1 MFTTCSILK
10 CFSRGNKLTNIDT
23 KDIRCD
29 SIPCTVGSSDSDS
42 VVSVVV
48 DSDGG
53 VGGGGDRRGA
63 RY

>member
-1 MFTTCSILK
+1 MKDQSVYNFNTKIELK
-10 CFSRGNKLTNIDT
+10 HIW
-23 KDIRCD
+23 CD
-29 SIPCTVGSSDSDS
+29 SIPYTAVGSSDSDS

-53 VGGGGDRRGA
+53 AGGGGDRRGA

>member
-1 MFTTCSILK
+1 MTRTISRLSYSI
-10 CFSRGNKLTNIDT
+10 R
-23 KDIRCD
+23 
-29 SIPCTVGSSDSDS
+29 DSDS

-53 VGGGGDRRGA
+53 AGGGGDRKGA